1 MDDVETMIEN
11 LIERLI
17 QGSYNTGKGFS
28 ADKPVLERRGQ
39 ASRGSGP
46 GLARPSND
54 FASFTPHLKWSLRP
68 HSLIA
73 ADLVLE
79 RPSSLSHPPSTQSLQ
94 AVPQRRYPLCPN
106 LHMDVLRRRLR
117 MG

>member
-39 ASRGSGP
+39 ASRGAGP
-46 GLARPSND
+46 GWQDPRTTSLHSRRTSSGRYARIP
-54 FASFTPHLKWSLRP
+54 
-68 HSLIA
+68 
-73 ADLVLE
+73 
-79 RPSSLSHPPSTQSLQ
+79 
-94 AVPQRRYPLCPN
+94 
-106 LHMDVLRRRLR
+106 
-117 MG
+117 